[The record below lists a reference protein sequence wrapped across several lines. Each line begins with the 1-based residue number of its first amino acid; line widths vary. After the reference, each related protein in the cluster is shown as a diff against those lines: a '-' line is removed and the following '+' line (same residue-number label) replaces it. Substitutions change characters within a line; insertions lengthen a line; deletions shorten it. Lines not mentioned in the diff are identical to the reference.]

1 MGLTGR
7 VTGALEAA
15 MPRAAPLSPARPVAQ
30 LPTTGGFARFALAN
44 VVYNLGVIAWGAFVR
59 ASGSGAGCG
68 DHWPTCNGDVIPRA
82 PAIETVIEFT
92 HRLTSGLSLIGAVAL
107 FAWAWRAAPAGGRV
121 RRAAGATL
129 VFMLLEA
136 AVGAA
141 IVLLQ
146 KVGQDDSVGRAVIM
160 AIHLCNTFL
169 LMGAMALTAAFASGA
184 AAPLP
189 RKNPI
194 SATLL
199 GIALMSTLVLGASG
213 AVTALGDTLFP
224 VGSLAEGLAQDFS
237 PTAHLLLR
245 LRVFHPLLAVTT
257 GGLVALAAAAAAA
270 TRPRARRAAALV
282 VGLFAAQIGLGLVN
296 LGLMAPVPL
305 QLAHLLLAD
314 LVWIALVLLAVPA
327 LQPRAA

>member
-1 MGLTGR
+1 
-7 VTGALEAA
+7 
-15 MPRAAPLSPARPVAQ
+15 
-30 LPTTGGFARFALAN
+30 
-44 VVYNLGVIAWGAFVR
+44 
-59 ASGSGAGCG
+59 
-68 DHWPTCNGDVIPRA
+68 
-82 PAIETVIEFT
+82 
-92 HRLTSGLSLIGAVAL
+92 
-107 FAWAWRAAPAGGRV
+107 
-121 RRAAGATL
+121 
-129 VFMLLEA
+129 
-136 AVGAA
+136 
-141 IVLLQ
+141 
-146 KVGQDDSVGRAVIM
+146 
-160 AIHLCNTFL
+160 
-169 LMGAMALTAAFASGA
+169 
-184 AAPLP
+184 
-189 RKNPI
+189 
-194 SATLL
+194 
-199 GIALMSTLVLGASG
+199 MSTLVLGASG